1 MSGQSLL
8 ARLGLSRPEV
18 RAWALYDWANSPFQS
33 TVINAVFPLF
43 FASYAAKGLE
53 AVDATARFA
62 WATTIAVT
70 IVAIAGPVLGAIADF
85 KAWKKR
91 LLAIF
96 MVVGVIAVLMMAAI
110 QEGAWMMAL
119 AIFILA
125 NIGDRMSW
133 ILYDS
138 LLPHIA
144 TRDEMDRVSTAAYAI
159 GYIGGGILLLG
170 NLAWILTPKTF
181 GLPDTVAAT
190 KLSFISVALWWL
202 LFSFPLFRRVP
213 EPPRIIEADEARTE
227 NVFRAAFGRVG
238 ETFRELRTFRN
249 ALLMLIA
256 FLLYND
262 GIQTMIRMAAVY
274 GAEVGIDSN
283 AQIAAFVLVQFVGVP
298 FSFLFGM
305 LADRIGA
312 KPAVL
317 ISVVVYTIV
326 SIIGYFLA
334 TVWQFFLL
342 AFLVG
347 TVQGGSQALSRSLFA
362 RMIPRHKSSEYFGF
376 FSIFE
381 KFSGIAGPL
390 VFAASVTLFGNSR
403 AAVLSI
409 ILFFIL
415 GALVLTRVNVGE
427 GEAQAAA
434 ASLS

>member
-1 MSGQSLL
+1 MNLQSLL

-18 RAWALYDWANSPFQS
+18 RAWAMYDWANSPFQS

-70 IVAIAGPVLGAIADF
+70 IVAIAGPILGAIADF

-110 QEGAWMMAL
+110 QEGGWMVAL

-144 TRDEMDRVSTAAYAI
+144 ANDELDRASTAAYAI
-159 GYIGGGILLLG
+159 GYIGGGILLLA
-170 NLAWILTPKTF
+170 NLAWILSPKTF
-181 GLPDTVAAT
+181 GLTDTVMAT
-190 KLSFISVALWWL
+190 KASFISVAVWWL
-202 LFSFPLFRRVP
+202 LFSLPLLRRVP
-213 EPPRIIEADEARTE
+213 EPPRIIEADETRTE

-238 ETFRELRTFRN
+238 ETFHELRTFRN

-283 AQIAAFVLVQFVGVP
+283 SQIAAFVLVQFVGVP

-312 KPAVL
+312 KPAVM
-317 ISVVVYTIV
+317 ISVVVYTFV

-390 VFAASVTLFGNSR
+390 VFAASVSLFGNSR

-415 GALVLTRVNVGE
+415 GALVLTRVNVRE

-434 ASLS
+434 ASLQ